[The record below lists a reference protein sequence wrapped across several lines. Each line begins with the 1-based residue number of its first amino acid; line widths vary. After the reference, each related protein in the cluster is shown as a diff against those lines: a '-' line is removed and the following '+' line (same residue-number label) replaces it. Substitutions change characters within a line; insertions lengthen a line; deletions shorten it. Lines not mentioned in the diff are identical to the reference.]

1 MDCETVLFAFIE
13 FDGSV
18 FTMMLRLFELK
29 LQLLVSVIN
38 EDEELLTVIEYIIQ
52 DIIGCSLSCH
62 SHIPFI
68 RLTYVSSSNCLYS
81 K

>member
-13 FDGSV
+13 FDVSV

-38 EDEELLTVIEYIIQ
+38 EDEELLTVIECRIESVIQGIIW
-52 DIIGCSLSCH
+52 
-62 SHIPFI
+62 
-68 RLTYVSSSNCLYS
+68 
-81 K
+81 

>member
-18 FTMMLRLFELK
+18 FTMMLRLF
-29 LQLLVSVIN
+29 LQLELQILVSVIN

-52 DIIGCSLSCH
+52 DIIGWSLVAIATFH
-62 SHIPFI
+62 S
-68 RLTYVSSSNCLYS
+68 SD
-81 K
+81 

>member
-52 DIIGCSLSCH
+52 DIIGWSLAATITDISEIH
-62 SHIPFI
+62 F
-68 RLTYVSSSNCLYS
+68 LTIINYY
-81 K
+81 